1 MNELEAYLLKEAK
14 YTPFSPS
21 TPKTQFKVRGPS
33 ISPPK
38 LAPIGVM
45 GATSTPVRK
54 YSREREYEMWQEWK
68 SSGEDPAKL
77 APLMD
82 SMGGIVQQTVNTYSA
97 ADIDDRFVKAE
108 AEKKVYEALKSYD
121 PSLNTK
127 LSTHVINRQK
137 RVGRFVK
144 NHQNFA
150 RVVENRAA
158 NWADYQEAR
167 KEITEATGRDPSR
180 EELSVALS
188 NKLKAKGVKKWKVSA
203 AEAGRYM
210 AEDRRDLVHTGLDQD
225 SFVTMPTQDRL
236 VIKMVEE
243 ELTPEERAVYE
254 RLLGLNGAPKQGPG
268 EIARALK
275 IHPSKVSRLSAS
287 IGKKVEAYY

>member
-1 MNELEAYLLKEAK
+1 MNGLEAYLFKESR
-14 YTPFSPS
+14 YTPFHPNISPKFKVNSPS
-21 TPKTQFKVRGPS
+21 L
-33 ISPPK
+33 PP
-38 LAPIGVM
+38 LQQTPIGIM
-45 GATSTPVRK
+45 GATSAPVQK
-54 YSREREYEMWQEWK
+54 YNREREYEMWQDWK

-77 APLMD
+77 EPLMD
-82 SMGGIVQQTVNTYSA
+82 AMQGIVHQTVNTYSA

-121 PSLNTK
+121 PSKNAK

-167 KEITEATGRDPSR
+167 KELTDKNGRDPSR
-180 EELSVALS
+180 EELAASLS
-188 NKLKAKGVKKWKVSA
+188 FKLKAKGVKKWRVSA

-210 AEDRRDLVHTGLDQD
+210 AEDRRDLVHTGLDKD

-254 RLLGLNGAPKQGPG
+254 RLLGLNGVTKQGPG
-268 EIARALK
+268 QIAKSLR

-287 IGKKVEAYY
+287 IAKKVEAYY